1 MVTVV
6 CDTWDGMIH
15 ILTTSVTTA
24 IAELIPGATIPRDTE
39 YLPRDVWQYLMM
51 ARLSTEAAYDG
62 AAPPTGRKGFP
73 AMPLDPQV
81 EAMRDQRKRDNVPP
95 LYAMSLADAR
105 AADLAAIQESGG
117 EPEPVREVADLTMAG
132 PGGDLP
138 LRLYR
143 PASQRPLPALLY
155 FFGGGWVL
163 GTIDTA
169 DGVSRSLANSTGAL
183 VIVVGY
189 RLAPEHPFPAAID
202 DCYAALRWVAGHAG
216 EIGADPARLAVG
228 GDSAGGNLAAGVTLL
243 ARSDGPPLAGQ
254 LLVYPNTDQLADD
267 ESMRAADDPFLFN
280 RHSVAWYRRHYL
292 ADAGDAANPLAS
304 PLRAESLAGL
314 PPALIITAEYDPLR
328 DQGEAYARRLSD
340 AGVQVE
346 LTRYPGMAHGF
357 FTMAGT
363 VDASRAAIA
372 QAAAHVRAWFARS

>member
-1 MVTVV
+1 V
-6 CDTWDGMIH
+6 
-15 ILTTSVTTA
+15 
-24 IAELIPGATIPRDTE
+24 
-39 YLPRDVWQYLMM
+39 
-51 ARLSTEAAYDG
+51 
-62 AAPPTGRKGFP
+62 
-73 AMPLDPQV
+73 PLDPQIQ
-81 EAMRDQRKRDNVPP
+81 AMRDQRERNNIPP
-95 LYAMSLADAR
+95 LYTMSLASAR
-105 AADLAAIQESGG
+105 AADLAAIRASGG
-117 EPEPVREVADLTMAG
+117 EQEPVHEVADLTIPG

-143 PASQRPLPALLY
+143 PASARPLPALLY

-169 DGVSRSLANSTGAL
+169 DGISRSLANSSGAL

-216 EIGADPARLAVG
+216 EIGADPTRLAVG
-228 GDSAGGNLAAGVTLL
+228 GDSAGGNLAAAVALL
-243 ARSDGPPLAGQ
+243 ARADGPALAGQ

-292 ADAGDAANPLAS
+292 ADPSDAASPLAS

-314 PPALIITAEYDPLR
+314 PPALVITAEYDPLR
-328 DQGEAYARRLSD
+328 EQGEAYARRLSD
-340 AGVQVE
+340 AGVQAE
-346 LTRYPGMAHGF
+346 LSRYPGMAHGF
-357 FTMAGT
+357 FAMAGT

-372 QAAAHVRAWFARS
+372 QAAAHVQSWFGRS